1 MTATSTETPVIPPEV
16 ELVRAFVNTLDV
28 DEGTDELDSPAA
40 LERWLRSH
48 RVIARGVAASGRDL
62 ALALRLRS
70 ALRDVLAANHDRNPA
85 PAAEAALE
93 DVCRELPLTA
103 VCSPEALAPAT
114 GGVRGALAK
123 VVAASVAARIKGT
136 WGRLKICPA
145 DDCRWAFYDTSRNR
159 SRRWCS
165 MEVCGNRQKV
175 RRFRT
180 RTH

>member
-1 MTATSTETPVIPPEV
+1 MMTATPTEIPIPPEV
-16 ELVRAFVNTLDV
+16 ELVRSFVNTIDV
-28 DEGTDELDSPAA
+28 DEGTDELVSPAA
-40 LERWLRSH
+40 LERWLRAH
-48 RVIARGVAASGRDL
+48 RILAKGVAASGRDL

-70 ALRDVLAANHDRNPA
+70 ALREAVAANHDGRPS
-85 PAAEAALE
+85 PRAEAAFD

-103 VCSPEALAPAT
+103 VCSPDALAPAT

-123 VVAASVAARIKGT
+123 LVAAAATARIKGT

-145 DDCRWAFYDTSRNR
+145 DDCAWAFYDTSRNR

-175 RRFRT
+175 RAFRS

>member
-1 MTATSTETPVIPPEV
+1 MMTATSTETPIPPDV
-16 ELVRAFVNTLDV
+16 ELVRSFVNTVDV
-28 DEGTDELDSPAA
+28 DEGTDELGSPAA
-40 LERWLRSH
+40 LERWLRAQ
-48 RVIARGVAASGRDL
+48 RVIAKGVAASGRDL
-62 ALALRLRS
+62 ALALRLRG
-70 ALRDVLAANHDRNPA
+70 ALREVLLANHSGTPS

-93 DVCRELPLTA
+93 DVCRELPLTV

-123 VVAASVAARIKGT
+123 VVAASASARIRGT

-175 RRFRT
+175 RAFRS
-180 RTH
+180 RH

>member
-16 ELVRAFVNTLDV
+16 ELVRAFVNTVDV
-28 DEGTDELDSPAA
+28 DEGTDELDGPAA
-40 LERWLRSH
+40 LERWLRTH
-48 RVIARGVAASGRDL
+48 RVIAKGVAASGRDL
-62 ALALRLRS
+62 ALALRLRA
-70 ALRDVLAANHDRNPA
+70 ALRDVLAANHDRRPA
-85 PAAEAALE
+85 PAADAALE

-123 VVAASVAARIKGT
+123 VVAASVTARIKGT

-145 DDCRWAFYDTSRNR
+145 DDCAWAFYDTSRNR

-175 RRFRT
+175 RTFRS
-180 RTH
+180 RAH